1 MDIGL
6 LYSEVSG
13 YLESLDVDQDGEHLW
28 SNYQEV
34 TAILIRLSQ
43 IKNELSFLELTGKAS
58 PAAKKFR
65 TAILEPIIERF
76 EKVAI
81 YESRKIT
88 ARQAEWEM
96 EKR

>member
-1 MDIGL
+1 MDIGH
-6 LYSEVSG
+6 LYEEVSG
-13 YLESLDVDQDGEHLW
+13 YLENLDVDQDGEHLW

-43 IKNELSFLELTGKAS
+43 IKNDLAFLELSGTAS

-65 TAILEPIIERF
+65 TAILEPIIERY

-81 YESRKIT
+81 FESRKIT

-96 EKR
+96 SK